1 MESLALIMITGT
13 AKGKGS
19 GYWDEVCSVKN
30 RSLLLVIGTI
40 VSSKFVMRYKI
51 PLMVPYFLDDFFRD
65 DSFLDDVLCVQYSV
79 TLDWVWTVGLL
90 SPNSK

>member
-1 MESLALIMITGT
+1 MKVESLALIMITGT

-19 GYWDEVCSVKN
+19 GHWDEVCSVKN

-51 PLMVPYFLDDFFRD
+51 PLMVPFFLDD
-65 DSFLDDVLCVQYSV
+65 SCLDDVLCVQYSV
-79 TLDWVWTVGLL
+79 TLGWAWTVGLL